1 MAKRTRSQ
9 QRRPGPGP
17 AVPAASPAAT
27 ASTAP
32 APAAARPP
40 VRAAALPTATRGRFW
55 LDFELSWASWALF
68 RLCFFGLHAIDAVL
82 QLAHAPRYGAGGFN
96 VPQLPLPL
104 LPAPDRTGMSF
115 VYGLLAIAFALC
127 AVGVAVRVLL
137 PLAAALYA
145 YAYFVSQLDS
155 YQHHYLMGLVLFL
168 LCFVPTAPTSVG
180 ADGRRWLRSWALRLV
195 LVQLAIVYLWAAVAK
210 VDPAW
215 LDGKLLASQVQPGRM
230 RSLIGGLGFGAV
242 AVLVLATEVA
252 LAATIWHR
260 RLWFV
265 AAPLGVG
272 LHLGIE
278 LIDLDI
284 GLFSY
289 YMIASYLLVVPGAP
303 AEAALR
309 FGRRL
314 VAPLARVPAGA
325 ALAVTVAALL
335 AGAIHALRHPLPLT
349 RAALVGLGLVAGAT
363 IAARRGGAR
372 AITGRLG
379 AGALA
384 FALMATVLATTDVA
398 ADHFRTWGGASRRMG
413 LPSERAA
420 YQGLLAV
427 DPRSEYAHFYLGQ
440 LDVKAGALDA
450 ARAHFADG
458 QRVAPTRVRC
468 YLAGANL
475 EAGGGDRAA
484 AIATLERGLAAVPG
498 DPELTQRLAAL
509 RGAGG

>member
-9 QRRPGPGP
+9 HKRPGPASPSP
-17 AVPAASPAAT
+17 APDAAAASTPPAERQRT
-27 ASTAP
+27 AVRAP
-32 APAAARPP
+32 ALP
-40 VRAAALPTATRGRFW
+40 VAPRGRFW
-55 LDFELSWASWALF
+55 LDFEVSWASWALF
-68 RLCFFGLHAIDAVL
+68 RLCFFGLHAVDAVL

-127 AVGVAVRVLL
+127 AVGVAVRALA

-155 YQHHYLMGLVLFL
+155 YQHHYLMCLVLFL

-210 VDPAW
+210 VDRAW
-215 LDGKLLASQVQPGRM
+215 VDGTLLASQVQPGAM
-230 RSLIGGLGFGAV
+230 RSLIGGLGFATV

-252 LAATIWHR
+252 LAATIWNR

-303 AEAALR
+303 ADAALAL
-309 FGRRL
+309 GRRL
-314 VAPLARVPAGA
+314 VAPLARMPSAA
-325 ALAVTVAALL
+325 ALALTIAALA
-335 AGAIHALRHPLPLT
+335 AGAVHVLRHPLPLA
-349 RAALVGLGLVAGAT
+349 RAGLVGLGLVAGAA

-372 AITGRLG
+372 AIAGRLG

-384 FALMATVLATTDVA
+384 FALLATVLATTDVA

-450 ARAHFADG
+450 ARAHFAAG
-458 QRVAPTRVRC
+458 QRVAPKRVRC

-475 EAGGGDRAA
+475 DVAGGDRAA

>member
-9 QRRPGPGP
+9 HKR
-17 AVPAASPAAT
+17 PAAVTAA
-27 ASTAP
+27 AVDAP
-32 APAAARPP
+32 ASAPSAPR
-40 VRAAALPTATRGRFW
+40 VAALPTAPRSRFW

-68 RLCFFGLHAIDAVL
+68 RLCFFGLHAVDAVL

-155 YQHHYLMGLVLFL
+155 YQHHYLMCLVLFL
-168 LCFVPTAPTSVG
+168 LCFVPTAPTRVG
-180 ADGRRWLRSWALRLV
+180 ADGRRWLRAWALRLV

-210 VDPAW
+210 LDRAW
-215 LDGKLLASQVQPGRM
+215 LDGTLLASQVQPGTM
-230 RSLIGGLGFGAV
+230 RSLIGGVGFGAV
-242 AVLVLATEVA
+242 AVLVLATELT

-289 YMIASYLLVVPGAP
+289 YMIASYLLVVPSAP
-303 AEAALR
+303 ADAALA

-314 VAPLARVPAGA
+314 VAPLARLPIAA
-325 ALAVTVAALL
+325 ALALTTAAL
-335 AGAIHALRHPLPLT
+335 AASAIHVARHPLPLT
-349 RAALVGLGLVAGAT
+349 RAALVGLALIAGA
-363 IAARRGGAR
+363 AVVARRGGAR
-372 AITGRLG
+372 AIAGRLG

-398 ADHFRTWGGASRRMG
+398 ADHFRTWAGASRRMG

-420 YQGLLAV
+420 YLGLLAV

-450 ARAHFADG
+450 ARAHFAAG
-458 QRVAPTRVRC
+458 QRVAPKRVRC
-468 YLAGANL
+468 YLADANL
-475 EAGGGDRAA
+475 EAAGGDRAA
-484 AIATLERGLAAVPG
+484 AIATLERGLAAAPG
-498 DPELTQRLAAL
+498 DPELTARLAAL